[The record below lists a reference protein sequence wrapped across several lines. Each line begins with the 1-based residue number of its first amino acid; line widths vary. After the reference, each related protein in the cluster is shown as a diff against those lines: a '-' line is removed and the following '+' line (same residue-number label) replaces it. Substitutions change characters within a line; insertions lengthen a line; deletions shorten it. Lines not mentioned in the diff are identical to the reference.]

1 MKRRRARSAN
11 PPIIAPAECLP
22 PPANAL
28 EVLGLSPSAEKILRF
43 FLLRPRTQVHGRKL
57 QRLLGLGGRSLQ
69 RELTR
74 LVIVGALERIEHG
87 RLVHFRARS
96 DAPLWKAFR
105 VMLAG
110 YAEPA
115 SLVCDALRDVSG
127 IQAAFVFGSIAN
139 ATHTEDS
146 DIDLLLVEDTSVDSK
161 LLHTQ
166 LAEVGLVLN
175 REVNT
180 IRYSA
185 QALAER
191 LGDSDHAASHFV
203 REVLQGPKRWVAGR
217 EEAIRPIATAAG
229 ISLAQLAGA
238 PA

>member
-1 MKRRRARSAN
+1 
-11 PPIIAPAECLP
+11 
-22 PPANAL
+22 
-28 EVLGLSPSAEKILRF
+28 
-43 FLLRPRTQVHGRKL
+43 
-57 QRLLGLGGRSLQ
+57 
-69 RELTR
+69 
-74 LVIVGALERIEHG
+74 
-87 RLVHFRARS
+87 
-96 DAPLWKAFR
+96 
-105 VMLAG
+105 MLAG

-115 SLVCDALRDVSG
+115 SLVRDALRDVSG

-146 DIDLLLVEDTSVDSK
+146 DIDLLLVEDASVNSK

-203 REVLQGPKRWVAGR
+203 REVLQGPKLWVAGR